1 MSKKIKEKKE
11 KQSLSHSEPS
21 GMNFRKYG
29 LVKQSGAWYSYGATK
44 WQGQDRMLASIS
56 KEDEQ
61 TLRQEIMN
69 KWNEEFDFLNSVGNV
84 EASD

>member
-29 LVKQSGAWYSYGATK
+29 LIFLILVLVPIAVTSIYIYIDAYQQNLKVIQKQQTTS
-44 WQGQDRMLASIS
+44 
-56 KEDEQ
+56 DELMQKMKQ
-61 TLRQEIMN
+61 TQ
-69 KWNEEFDFLNSVGNV
+69 K
-84 EASD
+84 